1 MNKPDKDAEIPDIS
15 GEFKDALRA
24 MPSAERRLVMLAYS
38 RARRGDAELKPYPFG
53 SAELAASLMMREE
66 ELCKR
71 LEDLCRKLF
80 RHPVVLR
87 RGDGGW
93 LISSWLSA
101 VEREP
106 SAERYAFRVHPTL
119 RRLFLDLRKRSAI
132 APLDAYMR
140 LEGKYSL
147 RILEMLLEGRPKG
160 KASGYWEIEVPID
173 AIRTSFKLDDRY
185 KKAKA
190 LKKWVVMGAVTEIN
204 LADLG
209 MRVEVETTLQAKKTK
224 GFLFK
229 VRQRGRKP
237 GRYDGAG

>member
-1 MNKPDKDAEIPDIS
+1 MNKSDKDEEIPDPS
-15 GEFKDALRA
+15 GELKDALRA

-38 RARRGDAELKPYPFG
+38 KVRAGDAELKPYQFG
-53 SAELAASLMMREE
+53 SAELAESLMIREE
-66 ELCKR
+66 ELGKL

-80 RHPVVLR
+80 KRPVVLR
-87 RGDGGW
+87 RVDGGW

-101 VEREP
+101 IERGP
-106 SAERYAFRVHPTL
+106 SAESYAFRVHPTL
-119 RRLFLDLRKRSAI
+119 KRLFLDLRRQSLI

-173 AIRTSFKLDDRY
+173 AIRASFKLNDRY

-190 LKKWVVMGAVTEIN
+190 LKKWVVMGAVTAIN

-224 GFLFK
+224 GFIFK
-229 VRQRGRKP
+229 VRQRGTKP
-237 GRYDGAG
+237 ERYDGAG